1 MVRSMSL
8 ELRVE
13 RLESHFESLDNA
25 VHRLIEI
32 TGETQKIVLENQ
44 RETRLMFE
52 RQDRKIEAYQSEN
65 RKRFDQHDKRFDQ
78 HDKRFDQHDK
88 RFDQLDKRLDQH
100 DERFD
105 QLDKRLDQHDKR
117 FDQHDERF
125 DKIEKTLAIIVNH
138 VQK

>member
-8 ELRVE
+8 EYRVE
-13 RLESHFESLDNA
+13 KLESHFESLDNA

-44 RETRLMFE
+44 RENRLMFE

-88 RFDQLDKRLDQH
+88 RFDQ
-100 DERFD
+100 
-105 QLDKRLDQHDKR
+105 HDKR
-117 FDQHDERF
+117 FD
-125 DKIEKTLAIIVNH
+125 KIEETLAIIVNH
-138 VQK
+138 LQK

>member
-1 MVRSMSL
+1 MIMVRSMSL
-8 ELRVE
+8 EYRVE
-13 RLESHFESLDNA
+13 KLESHFESLDNA

-44 RETRLMFE
+44 RENRLMFE

-88 RFDQLDKRLDQH
+88 RFDQ
-100 DERFD
+100 
-105 QLDKRLDQHDKR
+105 HDKR
-117 FDQHDERF
+117 FD
-125 DKIEKTLAIIVNH
+125 KIEETLAIIVNH
-138 VQK
+138 LQK